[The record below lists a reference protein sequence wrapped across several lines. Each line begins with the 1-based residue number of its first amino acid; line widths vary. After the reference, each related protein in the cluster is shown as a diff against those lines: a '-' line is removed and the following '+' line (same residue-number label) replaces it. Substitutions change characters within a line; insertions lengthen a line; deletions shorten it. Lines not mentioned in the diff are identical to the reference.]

1 MATSSRT
8 TSVAVRDLAP
18 STLAPEV
25 QADRTILD
33 RVSSWIA
40 RHDRLD
46 EVQREWQ
53 QLESALFAKAATLKI
68 SCDAA
73 MRGNLAEAKDMRAL
87 DAEIEASHRD
97 LAVEAGEIRAMKS
110 SSVADALAK
119 VELGLSVQGP
129 FDWRDHARQLI
140 ADGIEELKSMLEDI
154 DRA

>member
-8 TSVAVRDLAP
+8 TFVAVRDLAP
-18 STLAPEV
+18 STVAPEV

-73 MRGNLAEAKDMRAL
+73 MRGNLAEAKHMRAL
-87 DAEIEASHRD
+87 DVEIGASYRD

-110 SSVADALAK
+110 SSVAAALAK
-119 VELGLSVQGP
+119 VELGLRVQGP

>member
-8 TSVAVRDLAP
+8 TFAAARDLAP
-18 STLAPEV
+18 YTAAPEV
-25 QADRTILD
+25 PVDRTILG

-40 RHDRLD
+40 RNDRVD
-46 EVQREWQ
+46 ELQREWQ

-73 MRGNLAEAKDMRAL
+73 MRGNLAEAKNMRAL

-110 SSVADALAK
+110 SSVAAALAK
-119 VELGLSVQGP
+119 VELGLRVQGP

-140 ADGIEELKSMLEDI
+140 DDGIEELKSMLEDLGQ
-154 DRA
+154 A